1 VLVGSAAVLPAFT
14 ADRCLDAQTINDL
27 AMDNYVE
34 VDWTTATHSSLARD
48 VFNHYTQCAVP
59 RDVGGSEINYCFSFR
74 LIE

>member
-1 VLVGSAAVLPAFT
+1 MLVGSAAVLPAFT

-48 VFNHYTQCAVP
+48 VFNHYT
-59 RDVGGSEINYCFSFR
+59 
-74 LIE
+74 